1 MRDKNLSSKESLE
14 QMLDAITKIEA
25 FCTDSN
31 EKLFSGDL
39 KLNSAVLLH
48 FVIIGEA
55 IINVDNEILKQN
67 NYAWYKV
74 KAFRNL
80 IAHQYHIITMK
91 MVWGIIVNDLPE
103 LKKVIENI
111 LINEF

>member
-1 MRDKNLSSKESLE
+1 MRDKNLCSKESLE
-14 QMLDAITKIEA
+14 QMLDAITKIEL

-31 EKLFSGDL
+31 EKIFNNDL

-55 IINVDNEILKQN
+55 ITNVDSEILKRN

-74 KAFRNL
+74 KSFRNL
-80 IAHQYHIITMK
+80 IAHQYHKITMR
-91 MVWGIIVNDLPE
+91 MVWGIITNDLPE
-103 LKKVIENI
+103 LKKVIEEI
-111 LINEF
+111 LNNEL